1 MVNFILTDFEN
12 GTIEIALP
20 DDENAWV
27 VSIRNFRYETI
38 SLEQEH
44 LNYLV
49 SASNVLID
57 YIEKH
62 GKFYGDIDSIPE

>member
-1 MVNFILTDFEN
+1 MVDFSN

-20 DDENAWV
+20 DNENAWV

-38 SLEQEH
+38 VLEQEH
-44 LNYLV
+44 LQYLV

-57 YIEKH
+57 YVEKH
-62 GKFYGDIDSIPE
+62 GKFYGDIDNIPEEE